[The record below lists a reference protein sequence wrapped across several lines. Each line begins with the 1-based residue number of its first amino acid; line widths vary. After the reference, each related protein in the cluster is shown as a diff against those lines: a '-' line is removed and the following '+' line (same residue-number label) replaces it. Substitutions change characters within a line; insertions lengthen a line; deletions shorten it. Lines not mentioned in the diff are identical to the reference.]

1 MNALRG
7 MLALLLLV
15 SGWPVAAAGPI
26 FADGFESGDV
36 TAWSTA
42 KSLCID
48 EGGSSVAVPSNLVIA
63 ALPNPLAAPVVTIT
77 AGSEGSSNLAAN
89 LKTLEPSA
97 FARLTSILPEDSWW
111 EVNPGATPLTGVQ
124 ALALGAHTLIP
135 GDQWRAVAV
144 ESGSLPPVVSETLAP
159 TAIEASVNLNVS
171 ADITDIDEHPGSPDS
186 NYIGADDGNLAW
198 SVRLS
203 FPPPSAAPATGTDCQ
218 VFLVRARRNP
228 VGTLP
233 DDYPTATAS
242 LYEGGVLRETIGAK
256 VIQDGNFGDLLI
268 FPWSASNLQTANG
281 SAVEVL
287 LEFEPGSD
295 LTSANLNSVSW
306 EVLHQSD
313 EDAADTDTGW
323 QTIAG
328 AEPSALFG
336 GTAVQE
342 VDLPPPLAH
351 VFLPA
356 PVTVAALRI
365 ELRGDGV
372 GYFTSFAQTPPRTPA
387 TAIDAGFLIV
397 SPAFE
402 FPFNFAPG
410 SRLRSIP
417 TFVGGETALQGSNRL
432 VPQYRRRE
440 FEATFELLAED
451 DAAALFERLDFA
463 GAGRAFLVSVEPNAT
478 GTRARNGTFLATVQ
492 ESRGMGYAEGFLDD
506 GEPVREFGYRFVEV
520 L

>member
-1 MNALRG
+1 MILRG
-7 MLALLLLV
+7 SIALLLVV
-15 SGWPVAAAGPI
+15 SGWPAPVAGGLV

-42 KSLCID
+42 KATCID

-63 ALPNPLAAPVVTIT
+63 GLPNLIAPDVVTIT
-77 AGSEGSSNLAAN
+77 AGAEGSSNLAAK
-89 LKTLEPSA
+89 LKTLVPA
-97 FARLTSILPEDSWW
+97 DFARLTSILPEDSWW
-111 EVNPGATPLTGVQ
+111 EVDPGATPLTGVQ

-135 GDQWRAVAV
+135 GDQWRVVAVA
-144 ESGSLPPVVSETLAP
+144 SGALPPVVSEALAP
-159 TAIEASVNLNVS
+159 TAIEASVNTDGPDIADVQDHPS
-171 ADITDIDEHPGSPDS
+171 ASDS
-186 NYIGADDGNLAW
+186 DYIVPNLFDSW

-203 FPPPSAAPATGTDCQ
+203 FPTPSAIPATGTDCQ
-218 VFLVRARRNP
+218 VFLLRVRMNGAG
-228 VGTLP
+228 VLP
-233 DDYPTATAS
+233 DDYPTVTAS
-242 LYEGGVLRETIGAK
+242 LYEGGVLRRALGTKITRD
-256 VIQDGNFGDLLI
+256 VNLGDLLI
-268 FPWSASNLQTANG
+268 FPWSASDLQTADG

-295 LTSANLNSVSW
+295 LTSAMLNSVSW

-356 PVTVAALRI
+356 PVTVAALRV

-372 GYFTSFAQTPPRTPA
+372 GYFDSFASTPPRTPA
-387 TAIDAGFLIV
+387 EAIDAGFLIV
-397 SPAFE
+397 SPVFE

-410 SRLRSIP
+410 SRLRNVP

-432 VPQYRRRE
+432 VVQYRRRE
-440 FEATFELLAED
+440 FDATFELMAED
-451 DAAALFERLDFA
+451 DGAALFERLDFA
-463 GAGRAFLVSVEPNAT
+463 GIGRPFLLSIEPEAT
-478 GTRARNGTFLATVQ
+478 GARGRNGTFLATAD
-492 ESRGMGYAEGFLDD
+492 EARGVTYAEGFLDD
-506 GEPVREFGYRFVEV
+506 GAAVREFGYRFVER